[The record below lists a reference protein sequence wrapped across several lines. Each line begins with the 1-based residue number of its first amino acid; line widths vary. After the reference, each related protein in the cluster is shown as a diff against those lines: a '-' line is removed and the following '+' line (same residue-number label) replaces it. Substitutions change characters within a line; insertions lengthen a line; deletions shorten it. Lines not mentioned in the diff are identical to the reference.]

1 MIMYFVTGCEDW
13 TVYMIFLY
21 TPRPTADLPRSNNS
35 PRVHTGWQQQSNIL
49 IYNLWM
55 FCPALF
61 GNLYWPTLVLLF
73 YTFGEVF
80 LKLLFDPH
88 IFTFLCSKYE
98 ALWRPPVVSYG
109 AWRRGWLENY
119 KSNLITTSRPGIMPN
134 YSRLWFKELTT
145 NIYSSILNSNIFF
158 EIFHQ
163 IRYCF
168 CLCCCCWCLLHEKIG
183 ESITLYSVGHDG
195 SKDHQPDGL

>member
-35 PRVHTGWQQQSNIL
+35 PHVHTGWQQQSNIL

-145 NIYSSILNSNIFF
+145 NIYSSILNSDIFLKYS
-158 EIFHQ
+158 IK
-163 IRYCF
+163 R
-168 CLCCCCWCLLHEKIG
+168 CLCCCWCLLHEKIG
-183 ESITLYSVGHDG
+183 ESITLFSVGHDG